1 MNGNV
6 TKWAPLVLSIAVVVV
21 GGAIGYGELKADQN
35 SHSKLD
41 AHTGTRAKL
50 ELIGRLDER
59 SKAMGKQIDKI
70 ERNVEEQ
77 GKEQRQMMR
86 RILEKV
92 SK

>member
-6 TKWAPLVLSIAVVVV
+6 LKWAPVVALLIA
-21 GGAIGYGELKADQN
+21 GAIGYGELRAGQSN
-35 SHSKLD
+35 HSKLD
-41 AHTGTRAKL
+41 AHAGTSAKL